1 MKGSYT
7 YGQLRELLLPKN
19 KVNYKTPYPDRIY
32 TDQGEI
38 NIPLME
44 MLWLQREF
52 VYNAK
57 RLGFSDFE
65 IQTARNKFIEQGVG
79 LLSNL
84 ELLRLK
90 AIPDEFNLRG
100 IWSP

>member
-1 MKGSYT
+1 MKPSYT
-7 YGQLRELLLPKN
+7 YGRLRELLLPKN
-19 KVNYKTPYPDRIY
+19 KANYKTPYPDRIY

-65 IQTARNKFIEQGVG
+65 IQTARSKFIEQGVG
-79 LLSNL
+79 LLNNL

-100 IWSP
+100 VWCP